1 MTALALSNRVAA
13 LPSPMAGSLDAYIR
27 SVGQIPLLT
36 PEAEKDLAH
45 RLHDDTDLGA
55 AQKLVLSN
63 LRFVVHIARGYQG
76 YGLPLP
82 DLIQEGNIGLMKAVK
97 RFDPNVGVRLISF
110 AVHWVKAEIHEYILK
125 NWRIVKIATT
135 KAQRKLF
142 FNLRRQKKHLGWMT
156 KAEVD
161 AVAKELNVK
170 PEEVLQMES
179 RLGGGDVSFNAS
191 ASDGE
196 DAYVPEDYL
205 RSDDDPSRALEEGDF
220 AEQREA
226 RMATALETLDPRS
239 KDILRRRWLHEGEK
253 AGLQELG
260 DEYGVSAERIRQIEV
275 AAMKKLRKAIE
286 GEDGSLASIP
296 RSPLPRPAGERRV
309 ALR

>member
-1 MTALALSNRVAA
+1 MTALALSTRTSY

-45 RLHDDTDLGA
+45 QLHDDNDLAA

-142 FNLRRQKKHLGWMT
+142 FNLRRHKKHLGWMT

-179 RLGGGDVSFNAS
+179 RLGGGDISFS
-191 ASDGE
+191 ATSSDGE

-205 RSDDDPSRALEEGDF
+205 RSDDDPSRALEDGDF
-220 AEQREA
+220 AEQRET
-226 RMATALETLDPRS
+226 RMASALEMLDERS
-239 KDILRRRWLHEGEK
+239 KDILRRRWLHQGEK

-260 DEYGVSAERIRQIEV
+260 DEYGVSAERIRQIEA

-286 GEDGSLASIP
+286 EDVP
-296 RSPLPRPAGERRV
+296 EPA
-309 ALR
+309 

>member
-1 MTALALSNRVAA
+1 MTAQALTPRLST
-13 LPSPMAGSLDAYIR
+13 LPVPLAGSLDIYIR
-27 SVGQIPLLT
+27 SVSQIPLLT
-36 PEAEKDLAH
+36 PDEEQNLAQRLHGQGDLAS
-45 RLHDDTDLGA
+45 

-76 YGLPLP
+76 YGLPLS

-97 RFDPNVGVRLISF
+97 RFDPSVGVRLISF
-110 AVHWVKAEIHEYILK
+110 AVHWIKAEIHEYILK

-142 FNLRRQKKHLGWMT
+142 FNLRKSKKHLGWMT
-156 KAEVD
+156 RSEVE
-161 AVAKELNVK
+161 AVAKDLRVK

-179 RLGGGDVSFNAS
+179 RFGGSDISFS
-191 ASDGE
+191 ATPEDGE
-196 DAYVPEDYL
+196 ESYVPEDYL
-205 RSDDDPSRALEEGDF
+205 ADRHDDYSEIEE
-220 AEQREA
+220 AEWQGAREA
-226 RMATALETLDPRS
+226 RMQSALSALDARS
-239 KDILRRRWLHEGEK
+239 QDILKRRWLNDADK

-286 GEDGSLASIP
+286 HEAE
-296 RSPLPRPAGERRV
+296 PA
-309 ALR
+309 